1 MSFRITGLD
10 KLRRDLQQASEAF
23 RALDGEIASVRFD
36 PADLSSVEVAI
47 SEMEQAIDR
56 RIAPFSDNELVRNMM
71 TELKAKYRDQ
81 ILERAANA
89 SSKREDDPVAE
100 TTIDQGMLRQ
110 IENTVTDLR
119 RAEYNTFAQHIR
131 KLSRLLHSPALE
143 GINRGLTDG
152 IDLEA
157 WLTAGVAT
165 EGSMAGSARLE
176 WPSDPEKELGT
187 VVLLIDK
194 FAGNPDEATGFARTF
209 YYTGSSSLS
218 GSLQNMVGQMIVPF
232 TRDYIDH
239 VKAKTGTVEAT
250 LLPERKA
257 PAVRKAFVVHGHDE
271 GVREAVARFLER
283 IGFEA
288 IILHERANQGRT
300 IIEKIEAHGDVGFAV
315 VLLTPDDFGGIQ
327 GGETHPRA
335 RQNVLLELGYFLGR
349 LGRSRVCALKRGDVE
364 IPSDFGGVVYETF
377 DAGQAWKAILGRE
390 LQAAGFEIDWNN
402 IMRP

>member
-47 SEMEQAIDR
+47 SEMEQAMDR

-143 GINRGLTDG
+143 EINRGLTDG

-218 GSLQNMVGQMIVPF
+218 GSLQNIVGQMIVPF

-271 GVREAVARFLER
+271 GVRGAVVKSAARGHPNRGRRPTSEPDGEEARLRARRSRPHLVAGLARCG
-283 IGFEA
+283 IGPGAAPRCDHPYRRRRTAFFEA
-288 IILHERANQGRT
+288 GFVAVRFSTGASFAAAALCRT
-300 IIEKIEAHGDVGFAV
+300 AGLGFAAGACSASGAGFAATGRICPSSNARSWPSTA
-315 VLLTPDDFGGIQ
+315 LLT
-327 GGETHPRA
+327 R
-335 RQNVLLELGYFLGR
+335 
-349 LGRSRVCALKRGDVE
+349 
-364 IPSDFGGVVYETF
+364 
-377 DAGQAWKAILGRE
+377 
-390 LQAAGFEIDWNN
+390 
-402 IMRP
+402 